1 MAAAPRPER
10 GAGQARFARAFAAA
24 VPRMDARGAAAHRRR
39 LLAGL
44 TGTVIE
50 VGAGTGACFA
60 HYPPQVTAVRAVE
73 PDPFLRDIAT
83 TAAAGAPVP
92 VTVVAGTAEYLPA
105 ESGTFDA
112 AVCSLVLCSV
122 PDPDAALAEIRRVLR
137 PGGQLRFYEHVRST
151 RRLVGLLEDAATPL
165 WSRLAGGCHP
175 NRDTVATIA
184 RNGFTVADVDR
195 FGFAPAALTPK
206 TAHLLGRAYLAP

>member
-1 MAAAPRPER
+1 MPAQRPDRSSSQE
-10 GAGQARFARAFAAA
+10 RFARAFAAA
-24 VPRMDARGAAAHRRR
+24 VPRMDARGAAAHRAR

-73 PDPFLRDIAT
+73 PDPYLRDIAT
-83 TAAAGAPVP
+83 RAAAGAPVR
-92 VTVVAGTAEYLPA
+92 VTVLAGTAEDLPA
-105 ESGTFDA
+105 PAGTFDA

-122 PDPDAALAEIRRVLR
+122 PDPDAALTEICRVLR

-151 RRLVGLLEDAATPL
+151 SRLVGLLEDAVTPL

-175 NRDTVATIA
+175 NRDTAATIT
-184 RNGFTVADVDR
+184 RNGFTITGLER
-195 FGFAPAALTPK
+195 FGFAPGPAGARSS
-206 TAHLLGRAYLAP
+206 G